1 MSTTSARVI
10 ELNLYPQYFNLVATG
25 RKNREVRVK
34 YPKFD
39 GLAAGDLIRFSVKDT
54 DRSCLTRVTRV
65 AEYASFEELLD
76 AEGPSQVN
84 PDATR
89 EKQLANIRSIYPP
102 NKERLGCL
110 AIGIELVD

>member
-1 MSTTSARVI
+1 M
-10 ELNLYPQYFNLVATG
+10 ELNLYPQYFDLVAAG
-25 RKNREVRVK
+25 RKTREVRVK

-39 GLAAGDLIRFSVKDT
+39 GLAVGDLIRFVVKGT
-54 DRSCLTRVTRV
+54 DRSCMTQVTRV

-84 PDATR
+84 PEATR
-89 EKQLANIRSIYPP
+89 EEQLSNIRRIYPP
-102 NKERLGCL
+102 GKEQLRCL

>member
-10 ELNLYPQYFNLVATG
+10 ELNLYPQYFDLVATG
-25 RKNREVRVK
+25 RKSREVRVK

-39 GLAAGDLIRFSVKDT
+39 GLAAGDLIRFAVKGT
-54 DRSCLTRVTRV
+54 DRSCMTRVTRV
-65 AEYASFEELLD
+65 AEYASFEDLLD

-84 PDATR
+84 PETTR
-89 EKQLANIRSIYPP
+89 EEQLANIRRIYPP
-102 NKERLGCL
+102 DKEALGCL

>member
-10 ELNLYPQYFNLVATG
+10 ELNLYPQYFDLVAAG
-25 RKNREVRVK
+25 RKTREVRVK

-39 GLAAGDLIRFSVKDT
+39 GLAVGDLIRFAVQGT
-54 DRSCLTRVTRV
+54 DRSCMTRVTRV

-84 PDATR
+84 PEATR
-89 EKQLANIRSIYPP
+89 EEQLSNIRRIYQPD
-102 NKERLGCL
+102 KERLGCL

>member
-10 ELNLYPQYFNLVATG
+10 ELNLYPQYFDLVAAG
-25 RKNREVRVK
+25 RKTREVRVK

-39 GLAAGDLIRFSVKDT
+39 GLTAGDLIRFAVKGT
-54 DRSCLTRVTRV
+54 DRTCLTRVTRV
-65 AEYASFEELLD
+65 AEYTSFEELLD

-84 PDATR
+84 PDASLQ
-89 EKQLANIRSIYPP
+89 EQLANIRRIYPP
-102 NKERLGCL
+102 EKEQLGCL

>member
-10 ELNLYPQYFNLVATG
+10 ELNLYARYFDLVAAG
-25 RKNREVRVK
+25 RKSREVRVK

-39 GLAAGDLIRFSVKDT
+39 GLTAGDLIRFSVKDT

-76 AEGPSQVN
+76 TEGPSQVN
-84 PDATR
+84 PDSPR
-89 EKQLANIRSIYPP
+89 EEQLANIRRIYPP
-102 NKERLGCL
+102 DKERLGCL

>member
-10 ELNLYPQYFNLVATG
+10 ELNRYPQYFALVATG
-25 RKNREVRVK
+25 HKTREVRVK

-39 GLAAGDLIRFSVKDT
+39 GLAVGDLIRFAVKGT
-54 DRSCLTRVTRV
+54 DRSCMTRVTRV

-84 PDATR
+84 PEGTR
-89 EKQLANIRSIYPP
+89 EEQLADIRRIYPP
-102 NKERLGCL
+102 DKERLRCL

>member
-1 MSTTSARVI
+1 MSTTSARVL
-10 ELNLYPQYFNLVATG
+10 ELNLYPQYFDLVAAG
-25 RKNREVRVK
+25 RKTREVRVK
-34 YPKFD
+34 YAKFN
-39 GLAAGDLIRFSVKDT
+39 GLTTGDLIRFSVKNT

-65 AEYASFEELLD
+65 TEYASFEDLLD

-89 EKQLANIRSIYPP
+89 EEQLANIRNIYPP
-102 NKERLGCL
+102 EKERLGCL